1 MKSLMIHSVAVICGF
16 VCLVSCNEQE
26 SDLQSVNQSANNQ
39 LRIVTHT
46 REGEEAS
53 SPIASV
59 YLFNGNNEYVRTLQT
74 DADGNYTSAS
84 ASVKLP
90 EGSYTLCAV
99 SPSDLPFFRLPAAP
113 VPTSAIALAESQAM
127 SDLLMATSTVTVADG
142 NERTVDMVLQRKV
155 LELSSVTISQVP
167 ADVIGV
173 SVSIAPFYSA
183 IQFNGTYVDDNPLSY
198 TFDLTATATIGVW
211 QATPQ
216 QLTFPSKGVPIIT
229 VTFTRSEED
238 TPHTYTCTAE
248 DALSANNKYNIAGTY
263 TEPLGITLSGSIT
276 LQPWSTDPSD
286 VTFDFDE
293 TNATN
298 NSNTGPTSGTDDPN
312 AGSGSSETTNP
323 PVVGQLYKGCYVVS
337 VDEEN
342 HTAVLL
348 SPTEQNGYDGSTMEK
363 NLPLLQQS
371 LSNWPSVS
379 GVVGVWRIPT
389 INEIHAFA
397 STSDLMEDVSPSK
410 TKSLYFLDGTELKVV
425 PVNKSMQNV
434 INVKTENINTT
445 VALTHILRPVI
456 DISY

>member
-59 YLFNGNNEYVRTLQT
+59 YLFNSNNEYVRTLQT

-113 VPTSAIALAESQAM
+113 VPTSAIALAEGQAM
-127 SDLLMATSTVTVADG
+127 SDFLMATSTVTVADG

-183 IQFNGTYVDDNPLSY
+183 IQFNGTYVDDDPLSY
-198 TFDLTATATIGVW
+198 TFNLTATATTGVW

-216 QLTFPSKGVPIIT
+216 QLTFPSKGVPTIT

-298 NSNTGPTSGTDDPN
+298 NSNTGPTSDTDDPN

-323 PVVGQLYKGCYVVS
+323 PVAGQLYKGCYVVS

-348 SPTEQNGYDGSTMEK
+348 SPSEQNNYNANSSSTSVW
-363 NLPLLQQS
+363 LTYLTGQ
-371 LSNWPSVS
+371 LSSWPSIT
-379 GVVGVWRIPT
+379 GVTGTWRIPSSSDYQ
-389 INEIHAFA
+389 AAA
-397 STSDLMEDVSPSK
+397 SITEAWSTTRNYFCIVESEVNVSQIAKLGSGDGFK
-410 TKSLYFLDGTELKVV
+410 FKSTAPN
-425 PVNKSMQNV
+425 PVFDESV
-434 INVKTENINTT
+434 Y
-445 VALTHILRPVI
+445 LRPVI

>member
-1 MKSLMIHSVAVICGF
+1 MIHSVAAICGF

-113 VPTSAIALAESQAM
+113 VPTSAIALAEGQAM

-183 IQFNGTYVDDNPLSY
+183 IQFNGTYVDDDPLSY
-198 TFDLTATATIGVW
+198 TFDLTATATTGVW

-216 QLTFPSKGVPIIT
+216 QLTFPSKGVPTIT

-312 AGSGSSETTNP
+312 AGSGSSESTNP

-348 SPTEQNGYDGSTMEK
+348 SPSEKYGYSVEGDK
-363 NLPLLQQS
+363 NYNPADWLDCLNEA
-371 LSNWPSVS
+371 LSAWQPVEGVS
-379 GVVGVWRIPT
+379 GTWRIPT
-389 INEIHAFA
+389 LEEIRLFAQPADIINGLVQGGKKSFFCMENSVLRVIGVRNANKTAKIDSETTTAF
-397 STSDLMEDVSPSK
+397 
-410 TKSLYFLDGTELKVV
+410 TEE
-425 PVNKSMQNV
+425 S
-434 INVKTENINTT
+434 
-445 VALTHILRPVI
+445 ILRPVI

>member
-1 MKSLMIHSVAVICGF
+1 MKSFMIQSVAAICGF
-16 VCLVSCNEQE
+16 VCIVSCSEQE
-26 SDLQSVNQSANNQ
+26 SDLQSVSQSSNSQ

-74 DADGNYTSAS
+74 DADGNYMSAS

-99 SPSDLPFFRLPAAP
+99 SPSDLSHFQLPATP
-113 VPTSAIALAESQAM
+113 SPTSAIALAEGQAM
-127 SDLLMATSTVTVADG
+127 SDLLMASSTVTVADG
-142 NERTVDMVLQRKV
+142 NDRTVDMVLQRKV

-167 ADVIGV
+167 ADVTGV

-183 IQFNGTYVDDNPLSY
+183 IQFNGAYVDDDPLSC
-198 TFDLTATATIGVW
+198 TFDLTVTATTGVW

-216 QLTFPSKGVPIIT
+216 QLTFPSKGVPTIT

-248 DALSANNKYNIAGTY
+248 EALSANNKYNIAGTY
-263 TEPLGITLSGSIT
+263 TEPLGITLSGTIT

-286 VTFDFDE
+286 VTFDFNE

-298 NSNTGPTSGTDDPN
+298 NSSSN
-312 AGSGSSETTNP
+312 SSETTNSP
-323 PVVGQLYKGCYVVS
+323 IAGQLYNGYYVVS

-348 SPTEQNGYDGSTMEK
+348 SKTNKTNIGSEDNLNSYLTGLSKPIDTNNNWRLPTGIECQTCFTDSNTPDVVYSQYYYNKDG
-363 NLPLLQQS
+363 NLGRILVKKENTGEITVKDMKDS
-371 LSNWPSVS
+371 SYSN
-379 GVVGVWRIPT
+379 T
-389 INEIHAFA
+389 AH
-397 STSDLMEDVSPSK
+397 
-410 TKSLYFLDGTELKVV
+410 
-425 PVNKSMQNV
+425 
-434 INVKTENINTT
+434 
-445 VALTHILRPVI
+445 LRPVI